1 MENVGEFQV
10 CFLGDENVLTLG
22 WGHTCMLQDDQTP
35 SFLYPLKEAAQ

>member
-22 WGHTCMLQDDQTP
+22 QGHACMLQDDRGQDGWMASPT
-35 SFLYPLKEAAQ
+35 QWT